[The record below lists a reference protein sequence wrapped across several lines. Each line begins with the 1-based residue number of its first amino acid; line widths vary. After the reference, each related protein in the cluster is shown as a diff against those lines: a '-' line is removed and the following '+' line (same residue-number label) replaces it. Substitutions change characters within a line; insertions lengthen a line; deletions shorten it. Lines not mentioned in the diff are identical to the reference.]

1 MARKNIL
8 SGLLNADKPALV
20 GEDRMAPEIKSAGGT
35 RGLGA
40 LGAVTRSID
49 ALAARADAAAKLE
62 AQLAEG
68 SVIVDIDPD
77 KIERSFIADRLGDD
91 EEMFRELVEAI
102 RERGQ
107 DSPVLLRPHPE
118 RPGYY
123 QTAFGH
129 RRIRAAQALGIPVR
143 AVVKPLTDT
152 DHVIAQGQENSARAD
167 LSFIERAQFVG
178 RLEEL
183 GFSREVMMASLGIDK
198 TTLSK
203 MLSVCHRIPQDI
215 LTTIR
220 DAKGI
225 GRDRWHELSTLF
237 DGPDA
242 VDRARHFTYGR
253 IFQKAGSPEQR
264 FQAMLNF
271 LKGKLAQKT
280 ASSAT
285 RKTWARPDGAVK
297 AKISDDGKT
306 FTIALKA
313 ARAADFG
320 AYLASRLDGLYEA
333 FEDDQRK
340 NGD

>member
-8 SGLLNADKPALV
+8 SGLLNDDKPVPAAEQGV
-20 GEDRMAPEIKSAGGT
+20 APEIKSAGGT

-49 ALAARADAAAKLE
+49 ALAARAEAASKLE

-68 SVIVDIDPD
+68 SVIVEIDPHL
-77 KIERSFIADRLGDD
+77 IERSFIADRISED
-91 EEMFRELVEAI
+91 EEMFRELVAAI

-107 DSPVLLRPHPE
+107 DSPVLLRPHPD
-118 RPGYY
+118 RPGHY

-129 RRIRAAQALGIPVR
+129 RRIRAALELGIPVR
-143 AVVKPLTDT
+143 AVVKPLSDT

-178 RLEEL
+178 RLEEM

-215 LTTIR
+215 LSMIL

-237 DGPDA
+237 DGPETA
-242 VDRARHFTYGR
+242 DRARHFTHQR
-253 IFQKAGSPEQR
+253 AFQKAGGVEER
-264 FQAMLNF
+264 FQALLRF
-271 LKGKLAQKT
+271 LKGKPSALA
-280 ASSAT
+280 ASPAL
-285 RKTWARPDGAVK
+285 RKSWARPDGAVK

-333 FEDDQRK
+333 FEEDQRN